1 MFSLNKEINQWREI
15 LLEKQT
21 CKTSDLDE
29 LESHLRDEIDQLKLN
44 GLSEQEAFL
53 VGTHRLGDTKVLAD
67 EFAKVNKSL
76 RLRKKLFFAGCVLFA
91 YIFASYTA
99 GVLSKIF
106 LLLTTLLGFRGYV
119 AGIVDPVSM
128 VAVFILIMFLWYK
141 LAGKKDY
148 EGERFSK
155 TADSFK
161 GKLMLLS
168 LAFILMLALMAVRM
182 LVLVFMARTLGA
194 QEYGQIIMPTTL
206 FSNLCWIIKPVIL
219 MIILIYLRPAKN
231 IKTA

>member
-1 MFSLNKEINQWREI
+1 MFSLNSEINKWREV

-29 LESHLRDEIDQLKLN
+29 LESHLRDEIDQLKLS

-53 VGTHRLGDTKVLAD
+53 VGTHRLGDTETLAD
-67 EFAKVNKSL
+67 EFAKVNESL

-91 YIFASYTA
+91 YIFASYAA
-99 GVLSKIF
+99 GTLSKIF
-106 LLLTTLLGFRGYV
+106 LLLTTLLGFRGYA

-128 VAVFILIMFLWYK
+128 VTVFILIIFLWYK
-141 LAGKKDY
+141 LAGKKNH
-148 EGERFSK
+148 EGQMFSK
-155 TADSFK
+155 AADSLK
-161 GKLMLLS
+161 GKLILLS
-168 LAFILMLALMAVRM
+168 LAFVLMLALMSVRM
-182 LVLVFMARTLGA
+182 LVAVSMARTLRA

-206 FSNLCWIIKPVIL
+206 FSNFCWIIKPVIL

-231 IKTA
+231 IRTA

>member
-1 MFSLNKEINQWREI
+1 MFSLNKEINKWREA
-15 LLEKQT
+15 LLERQT

-44 GLSEQEAFL
+44 GLSEQEAFM
-53 VGTHRLGDTKVLAD
+53 VGTHRLGDTEILAD
-67 EFAKVNKSL
+67 EFAKVNESL
-76 RLRKKLFFAGCVLFA
+76 WLRKKLFFAGCVLFA

-99 GVLSKIF
+99 GTLSKIF
-106 LLLTTLLGFRGYV
+106 LLLTTLLGFRGYA

-128 VAVFILIMFLWYK
+128 IAVFILIIFLGYK
-141 LAGKKDY
+141 VTRKKDP

-155 TADSFK
+155 VADSFK
-161 GKLMLLS
+161 GKLVLLS
-168 LAFILMLALMAVRM
+168 LAFILMLALMAARM
-182 LVLVFMARTLGA
+182 LVTVLMARTLA
-194 QEYGQIIMPTTL
+194 VQEYGQIITPTKL

-219 MIILIYLRPAKN
+219 MIILIYLRPARH